1 IGISGSPGC
10 GRVSGLLPGPASTT
24 AWPSLDPA
32 GQVPAFA
39 SVSPHCG
46 TPAMIAEIPCGDL
59 NDTVSIRCWPSGRV
73 RCMTNGVKP
82 PASVVVVPAVGDGEN
97 GRAPD
102 GQAAPPGPSAI
113 AKLAFVRKSGAWGLL
128 HGVRSALVVYV
139 LHLVGVASVALLPP
153 SKWRWKSLNGCCA
166 MPEATPVT
174 WPVVSF
180 SFVCRT
186 SLRLTPSAEAAIS
199 SLMSGGCDG
208 RTYTF
213 PVTCFSG
220 SPPRSGVSI
229 VTVPTFAAGGQDAGP
244 SSSSPFE
251 RSASVVRASP

>member
-32 GQVPAFA
+32 GQGPAFA

-82 PASVVVVPAVGDGEN
+82 PASVVVVPAVSDGEN

-102 GQAAPPGPSAI
+102 GEGAPPGPSAI

-180 SFVCRT
+180 SFV
-186 SLRLTPSAEAAIS
+186 
-199 SLMSGGCDG
+199 G

>member
-46 TPAMIAEIPCGDL
+46 TPA
-59 NDTVSIRCWPSGRV
+59 VS
-73 RCMTNGVKP
+73 
-82 PASVVVVPAVGDGEN
+82 DGEN

-186 SLRLTPSAEAAIS
+186 SLRLTPSAEAAI
-199 SLMSGGCDG
+199 
-208 RTYTF
+208 
-213 PVTCFSG
+213 
-220 SPPRSGVSI
+220 
-229 VTVPTFAAGGQDAGP
+229 
-244 SSSSPFE
+244 
-251 RSASVVRASP
+251 